1 MTLNSQFPCYF
12 CQQHVQTTKTTLEND
27 SCVIYNNWT
36 TGKLQLGHTA
46 LSLQMKQMIIVRIT
60 AYWFCSMF
68 CSVKTILMIN
78 STIKQYAECL
88 PSCPVWLA
96 QVRSTMGRSAQLNQC
111 GPCLWWARA
120 EKGDGMGWEGR
131 SGNWVGPGGFWRPP
145 GEGEVSKLKQGR
157 GRGQQAAF

>member
-1 MTLNSQFPCYF
+1 
-12 CQQHVQTTKTTLEND
+12 
-27 SCVIYNNWT
+27 
-36 TGKLQLGHTA
+36 
-46 LSLQMKQMIIVRIT
+46 
-60 AYWFCSMF
+60 
-68 CSVKTILMIN
+68 
-78 STIKQYAECL
+78 
-88 PSCPVWLA
+88 
-96 QVRSTMGRSAQLNQC
+96 MGRSAQLNQC